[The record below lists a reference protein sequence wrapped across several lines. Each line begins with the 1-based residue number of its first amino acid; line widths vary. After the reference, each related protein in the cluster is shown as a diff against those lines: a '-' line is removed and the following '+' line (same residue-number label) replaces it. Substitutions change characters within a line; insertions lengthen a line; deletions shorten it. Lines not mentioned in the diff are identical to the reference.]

1 MNSFCHRQDGNR
13 RHSVLGCGLEG
24 TQKRD
29 QTADEKSHFSPFQRV
44 QDQLAILPTPFAL
57 NFNSLNLRVKPDPA
71 PLTSHPDFGLKQI
84 NMHAPVEIALHLGAP
99 FTDEDQ
105 ITWSL
110 RGDTQTLVDHQI
122 MLRRPKQY
130 RQLISKCLADHQGRE
145 ASIET
150 QDQLLTSIIRK
161 QQVKRL
167 ILSNSKF
174 LGSPS
179 WMLSGGAFY
188 QKAGANVAAL
198 RGLFSQHPS
207 SLFLA
212 LRNPA
217 PLISAA
223 FAAQNSRSFAEFKGD
238 TRFQDI
244 RWSRVVAEIQ
254 AANPDCPLT
263 VWCHEDTPIIWRKV
277 LQHVTGLDADTKFAG
292 ELNILKKIIS
302 PDGTVRL
309 EKYLESH
316 PQLTLLQREQVF
328 AIFLEKFVVEDEV
341 EEVIDLPGW
350 TDHIVTDMTQIYEQD
365 IQRIMNMPGVT
376 FIAPQSL
383 PDPGPVAA
391 D

>member
-1 MNSFCHRQDGNR
+1 M
-13 RHSVLGCGLEG
+13 
-24 TQKRD
+24 
-29 QTADEKSHFSPFQRV
+29 
-44 QDQLAILPTPFAL
+44 
-57 NFNSLNLRVKPDPA
+57 
-71 PLTSHPDFGLKQI
+71 
-84 NMHAPVEIALHLGAP
+84 
-99 FTDEDQ
+99 
-105 ITWSL
+105 TWSL
-110 RGDTQTLVDHQI
+110 RGDTKTLVDHQI

-130 RQLISKCLADHQGRE
+130 RQLISKCLADHQGL
-145 ASIET
+145 AAPIET
-150 QDQLLTSIIRK
+150 QDELLTSIIRK

-179 WMLSGGAFY
+179 WMLSAGAFY
-188 QKAGANVAAL
+188 QKAGTNVAAL
-198 RGLFSQHPS
+198 RGLFSQHPC

-238 TRFQDI
+238 TRLQDI

-254 AANPDCPLT
+254 AAVPDCPLT

-277 LQHVTGLDADTKFAG
+277 LQHVTNLDQDTTFAG

-302 PDGTVRL
+302 PDGTARL
-309 EKYLESH
+309 EKYLKSH

-350 TDHIVTDMTQIYEQD
+350 TDHIVTDMTEIYERD
-365 IQRIMNMPGVT
+365 IHKIMEMEGVN
-376 FIAPQSL
+376 FIAPRSL
-383 PDPGPVAA
+383 PDPRPASEN
-391 D
+391 